1 MENIY
6 TKFESA
12 FNSAEVNKGNLNIN
26 LMALGLA
33 AVATSL
39 HIAVVLAMFGK

>member
-12 FNSAEVNKGNLNIN
+12 FNSAEVNKGNININ
-26 LMALGLA
+26 LMGLGLA

-39 HIAVVLAMFGK
+39 HIAFVLAIFAK

>member
-12 FNSAEVNKGNLNIN
+12 FNSAEVNKGNININ
-26 LMALGLA
+26 LMGLGLA
-33 AVATSL
+33 ALVTWL
-39 HIAVVLAMFGK
+39 HITVVLAMFAR

>member
-12 FNSAEVNKGNLNIN
+12 FNNSEINKGSININ

-33 AVATSL
+33 VVATGL
-39 HIAVVLAMFGK
+39 HIALVLAMFAR